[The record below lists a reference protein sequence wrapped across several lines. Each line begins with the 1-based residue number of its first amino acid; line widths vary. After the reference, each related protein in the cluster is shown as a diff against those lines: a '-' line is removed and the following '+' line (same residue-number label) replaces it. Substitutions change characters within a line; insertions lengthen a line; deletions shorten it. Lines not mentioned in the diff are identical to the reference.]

1 MKKDFLRILKLY
13 LNFKVNILISF
24 FCMIIVAACVGFHAW
39 LVQPALDKVLIE
51 KNIFYLYF
59 VPSAIILTGIVKG
72 IASYFQIISLQIIGN
87 KVIADLR
94 KQMFSKLINLD
105 LIYYIRNK
113 IGVTISRIST
123 DTLFLNNSMTL
134 IYSSLIKDSLTIIVL
149 VGNMFYQNWQLAFL
163 AIIFFPLSFIPIAI
177 LGKRIRNLTRN
188 LQSQLGAIIGSLEE
202 VFKNIKIVKS
212 YSAEQYEISKTY
224 KEIDKA
230 REINL
235 KQEKTISKSRPFT
248 ELLGALLAGV
258 IIFGGGIFVIKEGM
272 TSGQLMSFLA
282 SLMLAYAPLKRLI
295 NVNIQMQSGLSAANR
310 IFEIIDSKILIRDG
324 NEKLPIIKRI
334 NINNLK
340 FKYENSKILSLDD
353 VTLNIELGKKIAFVG
368 SSGAGKST
376 LLSLIIRL
384 FDIEDGEILINGK
397 NIKQFKLRDIR
408 NQITFVPQETL
419 LFDGSIKENI
429 RYNSKIS
436 DSEIKKI
443 IRLCV
448 LEDFIY
454 SLPEKI
460 NTKIGE
466 GGVKISGGQRQ
477 RIGIARALAKKNNFL
492 FLDEPTSNLDLKTES
507 SIFNNLNSIKNLT
520 IVVVAHRLD
529 TIKNFDKIYLFEKGK
544 IIEKGVHKELM
555 KRKKSY
561 YKLYISQNKSNVKKT
576 IKK

>member
-324 NEKLPIIKRI
+324 NEKLPIIKSI

-340 FKYENSKILSLDD
+340 FRYENSKILSLDD

-397 NIKQFKLRDIR
+397 NIKQYKLRDIR

-436 DSEIKKI
+436 DSEIKRI

-544 IIEKGVHKELM
+544 IIEKGVHKELI

-561 YKLYISQNKSNVKKT
+561 YNLYMSQNKNNVKKT

>member
-340 FKYENSKILSLDD
+340 FRYENSKILSLDD

-397 NIKQFKLRDIR
+397 NIKQYKLRDIR

-443 IRLCV
+443 IRLCM

-561 YKLYISQNKSNVKKT
+561 YNLYMSQNKSNVKKT

>member
-188 LQSQLGAIIGSLEE
+188 LQSQLGTIIGSLEE

-230 REINL
+230 REINF

-324 NEKLPIIKRI
+324 NKKLPIIKRI

-340 FKYENSKILSLDD
+340 FRYENSNILSLDD

-397 NIKQFKLRDIR
+397 NIKQYKLRDIR

-561 YKLYISQNKSNVKKT
+561 YNLYMSQNKSNVKKT